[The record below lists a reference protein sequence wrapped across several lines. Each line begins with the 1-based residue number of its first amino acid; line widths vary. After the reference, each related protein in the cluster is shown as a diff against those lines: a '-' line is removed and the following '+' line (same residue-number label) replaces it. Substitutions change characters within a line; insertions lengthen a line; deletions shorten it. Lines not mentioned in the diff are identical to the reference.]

1 MAIFLV
7 VEVQLFQRVWFLDSP
22 FFVWSRDQVR
32 SWLIDDAHYRQFLI
46 NSPNFIVLIFF
57 SMTASK
63 FSFRKNTQV
72 VNWLLCKP
80 TLFLGRLNHI
90 TFPSLRTNEQLL
102 TTRNGSL
109 RWEKGKA
116 WEKHLAFSSLK
127 PCTCA
132 FSKSYL

>member
-7 VEVQLFQRVWFLDSP
+7 VEVQLFQRVWFLEGP
-22 FFVWSRDQVR
+22 FFVRSRDQVL

-46 NSPNFIVLIFF
+46 NSPNF
-57 SMTASK
+57 MTASK
-63 FSFRKNTQV
+63 FSFRKNPLV

-90 TFPSLRTNEQLL
+90 TFPSLRTIEQLL

-109 RWEKGKA
+109 
-116 WEKHLAFSSLK
+116 
-127 PCTCA
+127 T
-132 FSKSYL
+132 

>member
-7 VEVQLFQRVWFLDSP
+7 VEVQLFQRVWFLESP
-22 FFVWSRDQVR
+22 FFVRSRDQVR

-46 NSPNFIVLIFF
+46 NSLNFIVLIFF

-90 TFPSLRTNEQLL
+90 TFPSLRTDEQLL

-109 RWEKGKA
+109 R
-116 WEKHLAFSSLK
+116 
-127 PCTCA
+127 
-132 FSKSYL
+132 